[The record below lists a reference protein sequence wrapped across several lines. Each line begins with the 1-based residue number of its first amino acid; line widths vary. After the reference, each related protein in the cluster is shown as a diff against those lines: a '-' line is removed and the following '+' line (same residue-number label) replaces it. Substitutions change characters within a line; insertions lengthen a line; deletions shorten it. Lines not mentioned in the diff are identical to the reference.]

1 MNYLL
6 VNYYFKPLQVVNWIL
21 NLNLNLSHTNS
32 WKRMGYYSLC
42 WHLLPFNSVSTFNY
56 LATPNWWL
64 TKHSYN
70 ASEFK
75 KKKKKNSVF
84 IDSLMYYSLS
94 PKQTPNWTELL
105 YYNKAIW
112 LTSISR
118 LRKGFPDSS
127 GKNLPTIQ
135 ETPVLFLGQEDLLEK
150 GKATYSNILAWRI
163 PWTI

>member
-1 MNYLL
+1 MNVIWTHREEHGLL
-6 VNYYFKPLQVVNWIL
+6 ELKNVLPVMLNRYPTTQQYNDVVNA
-21 NLNLNLSHTNS
+21 
-32 WKRMGYYSLC
+32 
-42 WHLLPFNSVSTFNY
+42 LLQAHPFLDEDGCGF
-56 LATPNWWL
+56 A
-64 TKHSYN
+64 
-70 ASEFK
+70 
-75 KKKKKNSVF
+75 
-84 IDSLMYYSLS
+84 
-94 PKQTPNWTELL
+94 ELL

-163 PWTI
+163 PWTLQSMGSQRVAHN